1 VLLRSLA
8 LIVLP
13 ALCFALTARPEPARA
28 QSVSLNLDPTQSTVG
43 FTLGAFLHTV
53 PGTFALK
60 QGAITFDSATGQA
73 GGGVVVDLA
82 SGQSGDAK
90 RDANMRSN
98 VLQVQTYP
106 FAVFTPNR
114 VQGKLAN
121 GTRSALDVDGMLA
134 IHGGSHAMTLHVMV
148 DTKGAI
154 MTATT
159 QFSVPYVQWG
169 MKDPSTFLLH
179 VGNTVE
185 VDVAAV
191 GAVRLSSGNA
201 PPTPSA
207 P

>member
-1 VLLRSLA
+1 MPPRNLA
-8 LIVLP
+8 LVILSVV
-13 ALCFALTARPEPARA
+13 CFVTTARPAPARA
-28 QSVSLNLDPTQSTVG
+28 DSVSINLDPAQSTVG
-43 FTLGAFLHTV
+43 FTLGAFLHT
-53 PGTFALK
+53 PKGTFALK
-60 QGAITFDSATGQA
+60 QGAIAFDSATGQA
-73 GGGVVVDLA
+73 SGNVVVDLA

-90 RDANMRSN
+90 RDANMRNN

-106 FAVFTPNR
+106 FAVFTASR
-114 VQGKLAN
+114 VQGKLVA

-148 DTKGAI
+148 DTKGANI
-154 MTATT
+154 TATT

-185 VDVAAV
+185 VAV
-191 GAVRLSSGNA
+191 TAIGQVHPSSGNA
-201 PPTPSA
+201 SPNPSA

>member
-1 VLLRSLA
+1 MPPPNLA
-8 LIVLP
+8 LVVLT
-13 ALCFALTARPEPARA
+13 ALCLVLIAQPEPARA
-28 QSVSLNLDPTQSTVG
+28 DSISLNLDPTQSTVG
-43 FTLGAFLHTV
+43 FTLGAVLHSV
-53 PGTFALK
+53 RGTFALK

-73 GGGVVVDLA
+73 GGNVVVDLA

-90 RDANMRSN
+90 RDANMRNN

-106 FAVFTPNR
+106 FAVFTASR

-148 DTKGAI
+148 DTKGAS

-169 MKDPSTFLLH
+169 MKNPSTFLLH
-179 VGNTVE
+179 VGNTVD
-185 VDVAAV
+185 VDIAAV
-191 GAVRLSSGNA
+191 GAVHLLSGNA
-201 PPTPSA
+201 APSPSA